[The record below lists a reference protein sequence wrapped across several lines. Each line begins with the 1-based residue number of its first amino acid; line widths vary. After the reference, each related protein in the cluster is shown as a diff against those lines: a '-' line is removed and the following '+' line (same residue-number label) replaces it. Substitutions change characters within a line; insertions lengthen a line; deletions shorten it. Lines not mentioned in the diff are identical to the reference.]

1 MILIPI
7 RFEFD
12 TRKLQKYIKGNI
24 PIFDPL
30 KVRFHAILSEIW
42 EDGSYYTNLEY
53 KPIIR
58 V

>member
-1 MILIPI
+1 MIHMSTRLD
-7 RFEFD
+7 FY
-12 TRKLQKYIKGNI
+12 TRKLHKYIKGNI

-42 EDGSYYTNLEY
+42 DLDGPYYTNLV
-53 KPIIR
+53 IR